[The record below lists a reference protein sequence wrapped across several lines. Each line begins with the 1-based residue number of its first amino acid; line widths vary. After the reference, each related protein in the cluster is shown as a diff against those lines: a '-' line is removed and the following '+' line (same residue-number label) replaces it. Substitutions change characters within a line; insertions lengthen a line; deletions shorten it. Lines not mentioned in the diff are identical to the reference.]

1 MNLDETLDLLARTP
15 EAPLDVGEIALWLA
29 KDEYPD
35 LDVDAHLGE
44 LAAMAHEA
52 GRYIRGDLEV
62 RVAGLCRYLFH
73 DMGFHG
79 NVKEYYDPRNSYLN
93 QVMERRTG
101 IPITLSALVMA
112 VGRRAGLRIEGI
124 GLPGHF
130 IIKAVADSQQV
141 LVDPFH
147 GGRRL
152 SERDCENL
160 VRQATG
166 VAFEVSAV
174 ALQGLPVGSMVRRM
188 LANLKGIYLSL
199 EDYPRGLR
207 VMERLHQLNPQD
219 IVLRRDMGATLVK
232 VGEFGKAI
240 DHLRVYLAQATE
252 ADDTEVIG
260 TILKNAERQ
269 VAGWN

>member
-1 MNLDETLDLLARTP
+1 MNLDETLELLSRTP

-29 KDEYPD
+29 KDEFPQ

-44 LAAMAHEA
+44 LNAMAHEA
-52 GRYIRGDLEV
+52 GRYIHGDLPM
-62 RVAGLCRYLFH
+62 RMDGLCRYLFH

-93 QVMERRTG
+93 QVLERRTG
-101 IPITLSALVMA
+101 IPITLSALTMA
-112 VGRRAGLRIEGI
+112 VGRRAGLRMEGI

-130 IIKAVADSQQV
+130 IVKAVAANQEV

-152 SERDCENL
+152 SEADCENL

-174 ALQGLPVGSMVRRM
+174 ALQGLPVGSIVRRL
-188 LANLKGIYLSL
+188 LANLKGIYLNL

-207 VMERLHQLNPQD
+207 VMERMHQLNPQD
-219 IVLRRDMGATLVK
+219 VVLRRDLGATLVK
-232 VGEFGKAI
+232 IGQFGKAI
-240 DHLRVYLAQATE
+240 DHLRVYLAQAPE

-260 TILKNAERQ
+260 TILKRAESS